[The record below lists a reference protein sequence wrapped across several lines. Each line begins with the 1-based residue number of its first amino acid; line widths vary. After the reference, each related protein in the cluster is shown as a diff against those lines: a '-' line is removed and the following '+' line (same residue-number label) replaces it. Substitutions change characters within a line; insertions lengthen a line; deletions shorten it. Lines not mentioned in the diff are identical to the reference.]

1 MEHYLHYL
9 YFGYVLL
16 LLFLVILSGAKMN
29 LTYCGIILN
38 IMVALLRCNRNSNE
52 YEDLLVLQDIA
63 DQFDGS
69 ISADIDVLLKAFRDR
84 THLRVS
90 IDDLYVYFSNME
102 VFKI

>member
-1 MEHYLHYL
+1 MT
-9 YFGYVLL
+9 
-16 LLFLVILSGAKMN
+16 

-38 IMVALLRCNRNSNE
+38 IMCALLRIERNSNE
-52 YEDLLVLQDIA
+52 YEDLLILQDIA
-63 DQFDGS
+63 DQFDGCT
-69 ISADIDVLLKAFRDR
+69 SADITELLKTFRKH

>member
-1 MEHYLHYL
+1 MT
-9 YFGYVLL
+9 
-16 LLFLVILSGAKMN
+16 

-38 IMVALLRCNRNSNE
+38 IMVALLHVDKNSNE
-52 YEDLLVLQDIA
+52 YTDLLILERIA
-63 DQFDGS
+63 DHCEYS
-69 ISADIDVLLKAFRDR
+69 ASADITALLKEFRKK